1 MGWLPSLLDESCE
14 MLGSGR
20 RIASWQSRV
29 RCAGRNLICYQM
41 NDDSK
46 LRVSLFE
53 RQPSLRQ
60 LSDKSGRSRLGNC
73 QVSERKWPIVLGRL
87 HLVSV
92 NPSRA
97 AYLEV
102 VHLTGLRIC
111 DPNPLQTTI
120 SETTQDQ

>member
-1 MGWLPSLLDESCE
+1 MGRLPSLPDKRRK

-29 RCAGRNLICYQM
+29 RCAGCNLICYQM

-46 LRVSLFE
+46 LRVPLFE

-60 LSDKSGRSRLGNC
+60 LLDKSGRSRLGNC
-73 QVSERKWPIVLGRL
+73 QVSERKRPIVLGRL

-92 NPSRA
+92 NPSGA

-102 VHLTGLRIC
+102 VHLPGLRIRN
-111 DPNPLQTTI
+111 PNPFQTAI

>member
-1 MGWLPSLLDESCE
+1 MGRLPSLPDKGRK

-20 RIASWQSRV
+20 RVASWESRV

-46 LRVSLFE
+46 LRISLFE

-60 LSDKSGRSRLGNC
+60 LSDKSGRSGLGNC
-73 QVSERKWPIVLGRL
+73 QISERKWPIVLGRL

-92 NPSRA
+92 NPSGA

-102 VHLTGLRIC
+102 VHLPGLRIC
-111 DPNPLQTTI
+111 DPNPLQTAI